1 MRFCLLSCVE
11 LNNLNLGHTK
21 VEDNSENRE
30 SNSDTLGR
38 IFGVALEWGIIDFP
52 KPLMH
57 G

>member
-1 MRFCLLSCVE
+1 MTFCLLSCVE

-30 SNSDTLGR
+30 SKSDTLGR
-38 IFGVALEWGIIDFP
+38 IFGVAPEWDFP